1 MKERRGTS
9 GIIIR
14 SSSGGKLCNAKL
26 CRRNGNNVCLWNNW
40 PTVQKWGDAGLNPHD
55 NYSGWSAAFAT
66 GLEKHYLNLMTSMEP
81 EPWLATSYEFVDET
95 TVKITLRENVYF
107 SSGRLMD
114 AQAVKECLD
123 DLNAVHDRAPSDM
136 KIESIEADGM
146 TVLIHTSEPCPSI
159 INYLGDPYGAIID
172 MQAGIEG
179 RRRKRQRFRNRSLY
193 CRRSDSD
200 TDYTGEKRKLL
211 GWRSKN
217 GSRDRENILRWKC
230 FDSSFTDRRYSGNL
244 WTAV

>member
-1 MKERRGTS
+1 MKKKLAALLLGAAVAGSFVMQSFAEGTETTFVYGTTGYS
-9 GIIIR
+9 EEM
-14 SSSGGKLCNAKL
+14 
-26 CRRNGNNVCLWNNW
+26 
-40 PTVQKWGDAGLNPHD
+40 GDAGLNPHD
-55 NYSGWSAAFAT
+55 NYSGWSCLRYGVGETLF
-66 GLEKHYLNLMTSMEP
+66 KYNDNMEP

-172 MQAGIEG
+172 MQAGIQGEG
-179 RRRKRQRFRNRSLY
+179 GNANVSGTGPY
-193 CRRSDSD
+193 IA
-200 TDYTGEKRKLL
+200 DYTGEKRKLL